1 MISIILS
8 KNLLGYFFE
17 TWDLAENK
25 MLFVDSENLN
35 EEDKKIIDLCYSTNI
50 NEVMKKF
57 HYFKIPELFLSHVE
71 NDKFLKEALEHY
83 LNDARMNVISNL
95 QDRKIY
101 ISPNNSHYTTKN
113 NLVEMN
119 VISDTFKLHLNKNDS
134 IIEFIPSFSLINSN
148 ILNLSPLM
156 IIENNHIIKY
166 DKGSLKLK
174 LFLKKE
180 SLLINSAQIGLYQS
194 IILDFKKNELCDYND
209 ITVFQYE
216 IHIEKCLD
224 SKLRAKLFYNINGEI
239 VNVKEKLVTL
249 DTILI
254 KHESENELIDFIEK
268 INHSDNKSEFLEFFE
283 KEKNFLRKFNL
294 KIIQLNTN
302 FFFGERELKCDLN
315 ENIDWFDLQFHM
327 KFGDQEISIQEFK
340 LSIALG
346 KKTLI
351 LDSGEEAL
359 IPEEWKKHFIV
370 IANSINNKVPKY
382 AININKPTLEL
393 PDIKKNVHEFP
404 IGMKCQPIN
413 EAQEEG
419 YQWLMDLDHNNIN
432 GCLADDMGMGKTYQV
447 ISLLQKQKEI
457 SKKHRQTL
465 IITPITLNSN
475 WENEITR
482 FSNLKVQLIKY
493 AYNKKTVI
501 DKKADII
508 VIGYKFFQINI
519 DLIKKID
526 WNYLIL
532 DEAQIIKNSNT
543 DIYRDLMNFTSRRKL
558 CITGTPIEN
567 KLSDLWSI
575 MNLLNPGVLG
585 SKRWF
590 NMKFTNKIY
599 VGDIETLDHLKS
611 IMSKT
616 ILRRNKKDY
625 LKLPDKIEHIVLCD
639 MSDEQS
645 KMYHEVKEQYRTKI
659 ANGTSSFT
667 ILKGMTD
674 LRLLANN
681 LNLYTNSS
689 DVISGKF
696 EKIKEKI
703 KECSDRKILIFS
715 QYVTHLQIVQKF
727 LIKEDIS
734 HKFLHGETK
743 NRDTLVDN
751 FNTSDCKVFLITLK
765 AGGVGLN
772 LVSAEVVFI
781 IDPWWNPSVEN
792 QAIDRAYRFGQ
803 VKDVNVFKF
812 ITKDSIEEKIIDLQ
826 NQKKQLVGLFEINPS
841 VDNISKHEM
850 ENFFI

>member
-71 NDKFLKEALEHY
+71 NDKFLKEALEQY
-83 LNDARMNVISNL
+83 LNEVRKNIMLNL
-95 QDRKIY
+95 GDNKLY
-101 ISPNNSHYTTKN
+101 ISPNNLHYTTKKD
-113 NLVEMN
+113 LVEMS
-119 VISDTFKLHLNKNDS
+119 VVQEKFKLQLTKNES
-134 IIEFIPSFSLINSN
+134 VIEFTPNVNLIDSK
-148 ILNLSPLM
+148 ILNLNPLM
-156 IIENNHIIKY
+156 IIKDNQIINY
-166 DKGSLKLK
+166 NKGSLKLK
-174 LFLKKE
+174 MFLKKN
-180 SLLINSAQIGLYQS
+180 SLLINNAQIDLFQS

-209 ITVFQYE
+209 ITTFQYE
-216 IHIEKCLD
+216 MHIEKQLD
-224 SKLRAKLFYNINGEI
+224 SKIKAKLFYNINGQ
-239 VNVKEKLVTL
+239 LVDVSQKAL
-249 DTILI
+249 SIDNILI
-254 KHESENELIDFIEK
+254 KHEKEEALIELISK
-268 INHSDNKSEFLEFFE
+268 LNRSDNKPEFLGLIEDQKKLLQIFDI
-283 KEKNFLRKFNL
+283 
-294 KIIQLNTN
+294 KIVQHNTN
-302 FFFGERELKCDLN
+302 FFFGEREITCILN

-327 KFGDQEISIQEFK
+327 KFGDQEISIQDFK
-340 LSIALG
+340 LAISLG
-346 KKTLI
+346 KKTFL

-359 IPEEWKKHFIV
+359 IPEEWQKYYNV
-370 IANSINNKVPKY
+370 ISNSVNNKVQKF

-393 PDIKKNVHEFP
+393 PEIKTIEHQFP
-404 IGMKCQPIN
+404 VGMKLQPIN
-413 EAQEEG
+413 DAQKEG
-419 YQWLMDLDHNNIN
+419 YQWLMNLDYNNIN
-432 GCLADDMGMGKTYQV
+432 GCLADDMGMGKTYQI
-447 ISLLQKQKEI
+447 ISMLQKQKEI
-457 SKKHRQTL
+457 NKKHRQTL
-465 IITPITLNSN
+465 IITPITLNTN
-475 WENEITR
+475 WENEIQR
-482 FSNLKVQLIKY
+482 FSNLKVQIIKY
-493 AYNKKTVI
+493 VYNKKTII

-508 VIGYKFFQINI
+508 VVGYKFFQVNI
-519 DLIKKID
+519 DLIKKIS

-532 DEAQIIKNSNT
+532 DEAQHVKNSNT
-543 DIYRDLMNFTSRRKL
+543 DIYRDLMNFPSRRKI

-599 VGDIETLDHLKS
+599 SGDVETLEHLKS

-625 LKLPDKIEHIVLCD
+625 LKLPDKIEHTVLCD
-639 MSDEQS
+639 MSIEQNRI
-645 KMYHEVKEQYRTKI
+645 YNEVKEQYRTKI

-667 ILKGMTD
+667 VLKGMTD

-681 LNLYTNSS
+681 LNLYTS
-689 DVISGKF
+689 DSMVVSGKF

-703 KECSDRKILIFS
+703 KECSDKKILIFS
-715 QYVTHLQIVQKF
+715 QYVTHLEIVKEF
-727 LIKEDIS
+727 LIKENIS

-743 NRDTLVDN
+743 NRDTMVDN
-751 FNTSDCKVFLITLK
+751 FNNGDCKVFLITLM

-781 IDPWWNPSVEN
+781 IDPWWNPSKEN

-826 NQKKQLVGLFEINPS
+826 NQKKQLVGLFEINS
-841 VDNISKHEM
+841 DINISKKEM
-850 ENFFI
+850 EKFFN